1 MLDRFCLSAL
11 LVLLLARCVS
21 DDSKTPVA
29 DQQPA
34 PKNAAKNTGEHE
46 GHLLGDH
53 SSSGSL
59 LSDYENP
66 NRAIWQKPEL
76 VISQLGDLTGKTVV
90 DIGAGTGYF
99 AFRMASKAKKVVA
112 IEIDPQM
119 INFMD
124 SVKVRLPKG
133 LQPRFESRLSKP
145 DDPLLQPG
153 EANAVTIVNTI
164 GYIENRVGYLNNLRT
179 GMATGGL
186 LLIIDFKKNLPVG
199 PAEKFKIGLPELE
212 TELRQAGFEPVR
224 DDNKSLDY
232 QYILLAKKL

>member
-1 MLDRFCLSAL
+1 MFDRICFPAL
-11 LVLLLARCVS
+11 LFFLLNSCSS
-21 DDSKTPVA
+21 DDSKTPIAV
-29 DQQPA
+29 QQPTQKTA
-34 PKNAAKNTGEHE
+34 EKNGEHE
-46 GHLLGDH
+46 GHQFEEPK
-53 SSSGSL
+53 SSGSL
-59 LSDYENP
+59 LSDFENP

-76 VISQLGDLTGKTVV
+76 VISQLGDLTGKTVA

-112 IEIDPQM
+112 IEIDPRM

-124 SVKVRLPKG
+124 SVKVRLPAD

-145 DDPLLQPG
+145 NDPLLRPG

-164 GYIENRVGYLNNLRT
+164 GYIENRVDYLKKLRV
-179 GMATGGL
+179 GMAPGGL

-199 PAEKFKIGLPELE
+199 PEEKFKIGLAELE
-212 TELRQAGFEPVR
+212 AELRQAGFEPVH

-232 QYILLAKKL
+232 QYILLAKKV